1 MKNIN
6 WLIVILGVL
15 GLISVRIVEDTLFYD
30 PFLRFFRHSSQELP
44 FPDYEWGKLILH
56 HLFRFSL
63 NFIFSLLIIHFIFKR
78 RDWTIQAGAMI
89 LLVFVIALPLYLYCL
104 HTEFSI
110 GYLFSFYTRRFVIQ
124 PLIVLLIIPM
134 YYYRKHIEQTSSSN

>member
-6 WLIVILGVL
+6 WLIVILGVF
-15 GLISVRIVEDTLFYD
+15 GLISVRILEDTLFYD
-30 PFLRFFRHSSQELP
+30 PFLRYFRQSSQRLP
-44 FPDYEWGKLILH
+44 FPDYALGNLILH

-63 NFIFSLLIIHFIFKR
+63 NLIFSLLIIHFIFKR
-78 RDWTIQAGAMI
+78 KDWTIQAGIMI
-89 LLVFVIALPLYLYCL
+89 ILVFVVAFPLYLYCL
-104 HTEFSI
+104 HTEFKI